1 MGMVVVNREKKNEFS
16 SFSSSRLP
24 SSSSSFT
31 SPTHT
36 QVFSS
41 LMAEEWPTSP
51 SSSSSSHSPSSTSSL
66 SAVFIGQHHQLA
78 TAVEVLLLLQLST
91 AQFSCFLSPDSTITS
106 PSLPNLLLPN
116 SQTTTIFLPYFLPF
130 SFFSFVLVRHTLLVV
145 VMVLDSQ
152 IIKCHRLG
160 GEFQLSE
167 TGKKTT

>member
-51 SSSSSSHSPSSTSSL
+51 SSHSPSSTSSL
-66 SAVFIGQHHQLA
+66 SAVFIGQHHQLPP
-78 TAVEVLLLLQLST
+78 SKFFFF
-91 AQFSCFLSPDSTITS
+91 FSYQRHNSPFLSPDSTITS

-116 SQTTTIFLPYFLPF
+116 YSQTTTIFLPYFLPF
-130 SFFSFVLVRHTLLVV
+130 SFSPLY
-145 VMVLDSQ
+145 
-152 IIKCHRLG
+152 
-160 GEFQLSE
+160 LSA
-167 TGKKTT
+167 THY